1 MVHINFDEINR
12 SALACLPVIL
22 SRILPDGRAISGEW
36 VSRNPTRADRHAGS
50 FKVSL
55 VNGRWSDFATGDR
68 GGDVVSVVAYVEG
81 VSQGEAAKLL
91 AAMLGIK
98 GGVHE

>member
-1 MVHINFDEINR
+1 MVQINFDEINR

-22 SRILPDGRAISGEW
+22 SRILPDGRAIAGEW
-36 VSRNPTRADRHAGS
+36 VALNPTRADRHAGS